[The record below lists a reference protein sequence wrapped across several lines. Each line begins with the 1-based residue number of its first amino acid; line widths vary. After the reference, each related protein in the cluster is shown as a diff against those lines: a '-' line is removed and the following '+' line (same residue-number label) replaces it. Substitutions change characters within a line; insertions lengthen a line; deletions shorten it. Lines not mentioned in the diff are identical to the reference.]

1 MTTLKDIAER
11 TQFSVATVSRVLN
24 YDHTLSVGDR
34 TRKSIFQAAEELEY
48 RNYKKKIQEK
58 TRKLAIINWY
68 TEQEELDDQY
78 YLSIRLGAEKK
89 AKEMGYKIER
99 VYQNEEDKMDDDLSG
114 VIAMGKF
121 SEEQVKKIRQKAP
134 YVCFVDCA
142 PEDGLNDSVVAD
154 FKQAM
159 HESVDHLLEK
169 GHQKIGVFAGQEMY
183 SDGSGPRNDPR
194 TSYLKAY
201 LKKKK
206 VFEENFFYEGRFRV
220 DSGRENME
228 QAIEELGKEELPS
241 AIITGNDAIAIGCL
255 QVLNEHNIHVPQD
268 ISIIGFN
275 DIPTAKYLTPSL
287 TTTKV
292 YTEEMGKTGV
302 QLLHERIQN
311 GREVSKHVTLSTSL
325 IERASTKEVT

>member
-1 MTTLKDIAER
+1 MATLRDIADK
-11 TQFSVATVSRVLN
+11 TNFSVATVSRVLN
-24 YDHTLSVGDR
+24 YDTTLSVGDL
-34 TRKSIFQAAEELEY
+34 TRQSIFQAAEELEY
-48 RNYKKKIQEK
+48 KNYKKKIQEK

-99 VYQNEEDKMDDDLSG
+99 VYQNEEDKMDDNLSG
-114 VIAMGKF
+114 IIAMGKF
-121 SEEQVKKIRQKAP
+121 SDAQVKKIRKKAP
-134 YVCFVDCA
+134 FVCFVDYA

-159 HESVDHLLEK
+159 HKSVDHLLEK
-169 GHQKIGVFAGQEMY
+169 GHRKIGVFAGQEMY
-183 SDGSGPRNDPR
+183 SDGTGPRKDPR
-194 TSYLKAY
+194 TSDLKNYLQEKE
-201 LKKKK
+201 L
-206 VFEENFFYEGRFRV
+206 FEEKYFYEGRFRV

-228 QAIEELGKEELPS
+228 RAINELGREQLPT

-255 QVLNEHNIHVPQD
+255 QVLNKHNIHVPQEM
-268 ISIIGFN
+268 SIIGFN

-287 TTTKV
+287 TTIKV
-292 YTEEMGKTGV
+292 YTEEMGKTGI
-302 QLLHERIQN
+302 QLLHERIRH

-325 IERASTKEVT
+325 IERASTREIM